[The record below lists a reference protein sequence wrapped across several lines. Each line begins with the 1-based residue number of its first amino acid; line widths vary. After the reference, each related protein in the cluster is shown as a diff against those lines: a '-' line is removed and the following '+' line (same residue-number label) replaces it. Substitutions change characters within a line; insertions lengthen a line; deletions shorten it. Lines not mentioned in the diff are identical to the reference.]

1 MSSPD
6 VIKDLF
12 NSIQSF
18 LNEHNTISVATT
30 DNQELSSAT
39 VFYVSDEKLNIF
51 FISFPDSRHI
61 QHILK
66 NAKVA
71 ATINEDVKDWLEISG
86 LQLKGKVHKVTEQ
99 DQEFVLDIYKKKFSY
114 IETLLRAPKTDDER
128 KIADQFRAISVYRL
142 IPDWV
147 RLIDNASGF
156 GAKREM
162 SFKNKDWELS

>member
-12 NSIQSF
+12 NSIQTF

-66 NAKVA
+66 NSKVA

-86 LQLKGKVHKVTEQ
+86 LQLKGKVHKVSEQ
-99 DQEFVLDIYKKKFSY
+99 DQEFVLDIYKKKFNTNS
-114 IETLLRAPKTDDER
+114 
-128 KIADQFRAISVYRL
+128 
-142 IPDWV
+142 
-147 RLIDNASGF
+147 
-156 GAKREM
+156 
-162 SFKNKDWELS
+162 